1 MSPPLFSPYMRYY
14 KMRRGEY
21 IEERVPDMREKVE
34 EYFGEVTG
42 TDERDGVD
50 MYVVEDTMVFDR
62 VEAGVEERSNAKDRL
77 AVHFEEKDV
86 PTLQEEGL
94 LDKAED
100 ARVAKNDFL
109 EEVTGRDAK
118 SRRESMKRDVEPD
131 EDVDV

>member
-1 MSPPLFSPYMRYY
+1 MRYY

-21 IEERVPDMREKVE
+21 IEERVPDMRAKVE
-34 EYFGEVTG
+34 EYFGEITG
-42 TDERDGVD
+42 TDERDGVE

-62 VEAGVEERSNAKDRL
+62 VEAGVDERANSKDRL

-86 PTLQEEGL
+86 STLQEEGL

-109 EEVTGRDAK
+109 EDVTGRDAK
-118 SRRESMKRDVEPD
+118 SRRESMKREVEPD
-131 EDVDV
+131 DDVDV

>member
-1 MSPPLFSPYMRYY
+1 MRYY

-21 IEERVPDMREKVE
+21 IEERVPDMRGKVE
-34 EYFGEVTG
+34 EYFGEING
-42 TDERDGVD
+42 IEERDGVK
-50 MYVVEDTMVFDR
+50 MYVAEDTMVFDR
-62 VEAGVEERSNAKDRL
+62 VKVGVEERSNAKNRL

-94 LDKAED
+94 LEKAED

-118 SRRESMKRDVEPD
+118 SRRESMKREVEPD
-131 EDVDV
+131 DDVDV

>member
-1 MSPPLFSPYMRYY
+1 MRYY

-21 IEERVPDMREKVE
+21 IDERVPDMQEKVE

-42 TDERDGVD
+42 TDERDGVE

-62 VEAGVEERSNAKDRL
+62 VEVGVEERSSAKDRL

-94 LDKAED
+94 LDEAGA
-100 ARVAKNDFL
+100 AREAKNDFL
-109 EEVTGRDAK
+109 KEVTGRDAK
-118 SRRESMKRDVEPD
+118 ARRESMKREVEPD

>member
-1 MSPPLFSPYMRYY
+1 MRYY

-21 IEERVPDMREKVE
+21 IDERVPDMQEKVE

-42 TDERDGVD
+42 TDERDGVE

-62 VEAGVEERSNAKDRL
+62 VEVGVEERSSAKDRL

-94 LDKAED
+94 LDEAGA
-100 ARVAKNDFL
+100 AREAKNDFL

-118 SRRESMKRDVEPD
+118 ARRESMKRDVEPD

>member
-1 MSPPLFSPYMRYY
+1 MRYY

-21 IEERVPDMREKVE
+21 IDERVPDMRAKVE

-42 TDERDGVD
+42 TDEREGVE

-62 VEAGVEERSNAKDRL
+62 VEVGVEERPSSKDRL

-86 PTLQEEGL
+86 QTLQEEGL

-118 SRRESMKRDVEPD
+118 SRRESMKREVEPD

>member
-1 MSPPLFSPYMRYY
+1 MPYMRYY

-21 IEERVPDMREKVE
+21 IEERVPDMQEKVE
-34 EYFGEVTG
+34 EYFGEVDG
-42 TDERDGVD
+42 TDDRDGVE
-50 MYVVEDTMVFDR
+50 MYVIEDTMVFDR
-62 VEAGVEERSNAKDRL
+62 VEVGVEERSNAKDRL

-94 LDKAED
+94 LDEAGV
-100 ARVAKNDFL
+100 AREAKNDFL

-118 SRRESMKRDVEPD
+118 ARRESMKRDVEPD

>member
-1 MSPPLFSPYMRYY
+1 MRYY

-21 IEERVPDMREKVE
+21 IEERVPDMRAKVE
-34 EYFGEVTG
+34 EYFGEITR
-42 TDERDGVD
+42 TDERDGVE

-62 VEAGVEERSNAKDRL
+62 VEAGVDERANSKDRL

-86 PTLQEEGL
+86 STLQEEGL

-118 SRRESMKRDVEPD
+118 SRRESMKREVEPD
-131 EDVDV
+131 DDVDV

>member
-1 MSPPLFSPYMRYY
+1 MRYY

-21 IEERVPDMREKVE
+21 IEERVPDMRAKVE

-42 TDERDGVD
+42 TNEREGVE

-62 VEAGVEERSNAKDRL
+62 VEVGVEERPNAKDRL
-77 AVHFEEKDV
+77 TVHFEEKDV
-86 PTLQEEGL
+86 ATLQEEGL
-94 LDKAED
+94 LDEAGE
-100 ARVAKNDFL
+100 AREAKNDFL

-118 SRRESMKRDVEPD
+118 SRRESMKREVEPD

>member
-1 MSPPLFSPYMRYY
+1 MSSPPFFETMRYY

-21 IEERVPDMREKVE
+21 LEERVPDLRGKVE
-34 EYFGEVTG
+34 EYFGEADG
-42 TDERDGVD
+42 TDERDGVE

-62 VEAGVEERSNAKDRL
+62 VEAGTEERSSAKDRL
-77 AVHFEEKDV
+77 AVHFEEKDI

-94 LDKAED
+94 LDKAGD
-100 ARVAKNDFL
+100 AREAKNDFL

>member
-1 MSPPLFSPYMRYY
+1 MRYY

-21 IEERVPDMREKVE
+21 IDERVPDMQEKVE
-34 EYFGEVTG
+34 DYFGEVDG
-42 TDERDGVD
+42 TDERDGVE

-62 VEAGVEERSNAKDRL
+62 VEVGVEERSSAKDRL

-94 LDKAED
+94 LDEAGA
-100 ARVAKNDFL
+100 AREAKNDFL
-109 EEVTGRDAK
+109 EDVTGRDAK
-118 SRRESMKRDVEPD
+118 ARRESMKREVEPD

>member
-1 MSPPLFSPYMRYY
+1 MRYY

-21 IEERVPDMREKVE
+21 IEDRVPDMRAKVQ
-34 EYFGEVTG
+34 EYFGEITEE
-42 TDERDGVD
+42 DERDGVG
-50 MYVVEDTMVFDR
+50 MYVVEDTMVFER
-62 VEAGVEERSNAKDRL
+62 VEAGVEHRPNAKDRL
-77 AVHFEEKDV
+77 AVHFEEKDIS
-86 PTLQEEGL
+86 TLQEEGL

-100 ARVAKNDFL
+100 AREAKNDFL

>member
-1 MSPPLFSPYMRYY
+1 MRYY

-21 IEERVPDMREKVE
+21 IEERVPDMRAKVE
-34 EYFGEVTG
+34 EYFGEITG
-42 TDERDGVD
+42 TDERDGVE

-62 VEAGVEERSNAKDRL
+62 VEAGVDERANSKDRL

-86 PTLQEEGL
+86 STLQEEGL

-118 SRRESMKRDVEPD
+118 SRRESMKREVEPD
-131 EDVDV
+131 DDVDV

>member
-1 MSPPLFSPYMRYY
+1 MRYY

-21 IEERVPDMREKVE
+21 IEDRVPDMRAKVE
-34 EYFGEVTG
+34 EYFGEVTD
-42 TDERDGVD
+42 TEERGGVE

-62 VEAGVEERSNAKDRL
+62 VEVGVEERSNAKDRL

-94 LDKAED
+94 LEEAGKARE
-100 ARVAKNDFL
+100 AKNDFL

-118 SRRESMKRDVEPD
+118 SRRESMKREVEPD
-131 EDVDV
+131 DDVDV

>member
-1 MSPPLFSPYMRYY
+1 MRYY

-21 IEERVPDMREKVE
+21 IDERVPDMREKVE
-34 EYFGEVTG
+34 EYFGDVDR
-42 TDERDGVD
+42 TDERDGVE
-50 MYVVEDTMVFDR
+50 MYVVEDTMVFDT
-62 VEAGVEERSNAKDRL
+62 VEVGVEERSSAKDRL

-94 LDKAED
+94 LDEAGA
-100 ARVAKNDFL
+100 AREAKNDFL

-118 SRRESMKRDVEPD
+118 ARRESMKRDVEPD

>member
-1 MSPPLFSPYMRYY
+1 
-14 KMRRGEY
+14 
-21 IEERVPDMREKVE
+21 
-34 EYFGEVTG
+34 
-42 TDERDGVD
+42 

-62 VEAGVEERSNAKDRL
+62 VEAGVDERANSKDRL

-86 PTLQEEGL
+86 STLQEEGL

-118 SRRESMKRDVEPD
+118 SRRESMKREVEPD
-131 EDVDV
+131 DDVDV